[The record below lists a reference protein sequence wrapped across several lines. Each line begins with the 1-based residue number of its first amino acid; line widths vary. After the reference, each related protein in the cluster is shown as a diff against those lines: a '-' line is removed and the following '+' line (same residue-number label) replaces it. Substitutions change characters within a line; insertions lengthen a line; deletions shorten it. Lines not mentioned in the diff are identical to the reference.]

1 MGERVGPPTLSA
13 EMLLWEVTAVC
24 SRHGI
29 PVDTSH
35 PSAALAAATSLLR
48 ALGLTP
54 AEPYRPPA
62 ITAAPDTTAV
72 LAPVRPAAP
81 PTRFRMGQHRVP
93 ANLSV
98 VRDDQ

>member
-1 MGERVGPPTLSA
+1 MTELRPPTLSA
-13 EMLLWEVTAVC
+13 EMLLFEVAAIC

-35 PSAALAAATSLLR
+35 PSAALSAATSLLR

-54 AEPYRPPA
+54 AEPARPPA

-81 PTRFRMGQHRVP
+81 PRFRMGQHRVIP
-93 ANLSV
+93 PLAV
-98 VRDDQ
+98 VRDE